1 VKGRRIAVLGF
12 LDEGALERIVRLLV
26 TAGAEVVVNEAPD
39 TADAVL
45 VGMDGDALLGR
56 VAFVRDAGYLGPIV
70 GIGRLTK
77 PQRRKWGRM
86 HSMRTMGMDEEG
98 LYQLQ
103 SRQVLVNADP
113 AKVDTDT
120 VLVALD
126 VGDGAEVVEVV
137 ATQVK
142 AVRTTMEILSAEIEK
157 MRQWSAPALQ
167 AAAKGDAL

>member
-1 VKGRRIAVLGF
+1 
-12 LDEGALERIVRLLV
+12 LDDGALERIVRLLV
-26 TAGAEVVVNEAPD
+26 TSGAEVVVNEAPD
-39 TADAVL
+39 TSDAVL
-45 VGMDGDALLGR
+45 VGMDGDDLLGR
-56 VAFVRDAGYLGPIV
+56 VAFVRDAGYLGSIV

-77 PQRRKWGRM
+77 PQRRRWGRM
-86 HSMRTMGMDEEG
+86 HATRTMGVDDDG
-98 LYQLQ
+98 LYHLQ

-113 AKVDTDT
+113 SKVDTDT

-167 AAAKGDAL
+167 AAAKGDVL